1 MKIYIQSGFS
11 GSTRFLCVAFL
22 AALFFFGT
30 PAESK
35 AILYEGIRPLGMGNA
50 FTAVADDENAVFY
63 NPAGLSYISSFSIGV
78 LNPRIGIATDS
89 LDLIDDAGDTDFDV
103 TAEVANLLREY
114 TGKPQHVSLGLFP
127 HMGLNLFESGV
138 LFGVLSQVSADI
150 EIRNPTW
157 PESYVHLNADVAPV
171 VGAGLRIPTV
181 DGLRIGAAM
190 KYLYRNSL
198 NEMYTP
204 AQIAADDF
212 EDIIEDDLHT
222 GSGFSIDIGAIYEMP
237 ELIPFVDNTR
247 FGLAALNVPDM
258 SMGSATKVKH
268 QVNAG
273 MAVEKTLLPWCS
285 VVGAFDIHDITYSA
299 IDGSQLSR
307 RIHMGAELRMPVVSF
322 RTGVNDGYLSA
333 GGTLDLKVFKLDL
346 ATYAIEQGA
355 YAGQKDDRRYVA
367 QIFFGW

>member
-1 MKIYIQSGFS
+1 MKKYLYSKS
-11 GSTRFLCVAFL
+11 YTSTVLVRAVLL
-22 AALFFFGT
+22 AIMISVCN
-30 PAESK
+30 PAESN

-63 NPAGLSYISSFSIGV
+63 NPAGLSYISSFTIGV
-78 LNPRIGIATDS
+78 LNPRIGVATDS
-89 LDLIDDAGDTDFDV
+89 IDLIDDAGDTDFDV
-103 TAEVANLLREY
+103 TAEVADLLREY
-114 TGKPQHVSLGLFP
+114 TGKPQHASLGLFP

-157 PESYVHLNADVAPV
+157 PESHIHLNADVAPV

-181 DGLRIGAAM
+181 EGLRIGAAM

-212 EDIIEDDLHT
+212 EDIVEDDLHT
-222 GSGFSIDIGAIYEMP
+222 GSGVSIDIGAIYEMP
-237 ELIPFVDNTR
+237 ELIPFVDSTR
-247 FGLAALNVPDM
+247 FGLAALNLPDM
-258 SMGSATKVKH
+258 SMGDATKVKH

-299 IDGSQLSR
+299 IDGSQISR
-307 RIHMGAELRMPVVSF
+307 RIHMGAELRVPVVSI
-322 RTGVNDGYLSA
+322 RAGVNDGYLSA
-333 GGTLDLKVFKLDL
+333 GGTLDLKIFKLDL